1 MTISARRM
9 GQSAESKRDNSDL
22 KRAFIRETIRAVEEM
37 AIFSTLSL
45 IEGCHLMS
53 RQSFLC
59 PKCGKAIRRISM
71 SGGSVVY
78 QGLPAPDPD
87 DFCITIHPC
96 RCSTSK
102 IETGFQNFVNVWK
115 QAYNIPEFNPANGA
129 VISKPLV
136 AVAADAIRAASPR

>member
-1 MTISARRM
+1 
-9 GQSAESKRDNSDL
+9 
-22 KRAFIRETIRAVEEM
+22 
-37 AIFSTLSL
+37 
-45 IEGCHLMS
+45 MS

-78 QGLPAPDPD
+78 QGLPVPDPD

-102 IETGFQNFVNVWK
+102 SETGFQNFVNVWK

-129 VISKPLV
+129 VTSRPIV
-136 AVAADAIRAASPR
+136 VVAADAISAASPR